1 MPDYYNT
8 FPSVL
13 MFGVTLFLLL
23 SAILAIFI
31 PFWIWR
37 IRNEVININRT
48 IGRLL
53 ELKEQESRKD
63 KVPGVLPH
71 EPAAKICMKCG
82 RRNAS
87 EAKLCTGCNADLI

>member
-1 MPDYYNT
+1 MTEYYNT
-8 FPSVL
+8 FPNIL

-37 IRNEVININRT
+37 IRNEVININ
-48 IGRLL
+48 GNLVELL
-53 ELKEQESRKD
+53 ELKEQEIKKD
-63 KVPGVLPH
+63 KVPGALPH

-82 RRNAS
+82 RRNLP
-87 EAKLCTGCNADLI
+87 EAKVCTGCNTDLV